1 MQNAFS
7 VFVDGSAMLKRCIA
21 QVVVGG
27 ATLTGT
33 VLVLARLVSSL
44 TIGAP

>member
-7 VFVDGSAMLKRCIA
+7 LFVDGSAMAKRCLA
-21 QVVVGG
+21 QVLVGG
-27 ATLTGT
+27 ATLTAT

-44 TIGAP
+44 AVGTP